1 MKKPKLSIIVPVY
14 NVEKYLCQCL
24 DSIVNQTIAD
34 IEVICVNDGS
44 CDHSLN
50 ILEEYKQKDSRIH
63 IISKENDGLGAARNT
78 GINAAQ
84 GDYIGFVDSDDFIEL
99 DMFQK
104 LYERAVATEA
114 DVAIGN
120 IRLFHDDTSKI
131 ESYREEKR
139 YKEIAALNVFT
150 VREAPWILEN
160 IGVWDRIYKRNFIER
175 YSLRNP
181 EHVIYEDA
189 LFSFQTSILASKITL
204 VSDAYYIYRKG
215 TGTAITD
222 REIKNNAYKFDFLTN
237 CKAIKEFMFT
247 NMVYEAFKE
256 NYLNYFYKNA
266 LWHQSNI
273 LNYVKFKDFYIRA
286 RRLTTC
292 QDLFCYCHCGCSSW
306 KARLYAIFLFL
317 NCPWL
322 CYKLFCYKRKK
333 LRSFN
338 YGGW

>member
-24 DSIVNQTIAD
+24 DSILNQTITD

-44 CDHSLN
+44 CDHSLS
-50 ILEEYKQKDSRIH
+50 ILEEYKKKDSRIR
-63 IISKENDGLGAARNT
+63 IISKQNDGLGAARNT
-78 GINAAQ
+78 GINMAQ
-84 GDYIGFVDSDDFIEL
+84 GDYIGFVDSDDFVAL

-104 LYERAVATEA
+104 LYDRAVATTA

-120 IRLFHDDTSKI
+120 IRLFHEDTRKV
-131 ESYREEKR
+131 ESYREETR
-139 YKEIAALNVFT
+139 YKEIAELSIFT
-150 VREAPWILEN
+150 VREVPWILEN

-175 YSLRNP
+175 HSLRNP

-189 LFSFQTSILASKITL
+189 LFSFQTSILASRIT
-204 VSDAYYIYRKG
+204 VVPDAYYIYRKG

-222 REIKNNAYKFDFLTN
+222 REIKNDAYKFDFLTN
-237 CKAIKEFMFT
+237 CQAIKEFMVT
-247 NMVYEAFKE
+247 NMVYEIFKE
-256 NYLNYFYKNA
+256 NYLNYFFKNA

-273 LNYVKFKDFYIRA
+273 LNYIKFKDFYNKAQRIITRSDMVYYWHH
-286 RRLTTC
+286 R
-292 QDLFCYCHCGCSSW
+292 CSLW
-306 KARLYAIFLFL
+306 KTRLYAILLFI

-322 CYKLFCYKRKK
+322 CYKLFFYKRKK

-338 YGGW
+338 YG